1 MILLSQTGYHMRAI
15 QELAMSLK
23 EKISEDLKLAMKARD
38 QVRIDT
44 LRSALSAFTYKKTES
59 KQELS
64 AEDELAVL
72 QKQVKQRNDS
82 ISEFVK
88 AGREEL
94 AEKERAEKEIL
105 AAYLP
110 AQKSEEEIRATVRS
124 IIAEI
129 PVAERNQGSVMKVVM
144 PKLKGL
150 ADGNLVRQMV
160 QEELK

>member
-129 PVAERNQGSVMKVVM
+129 PAAERNQGSVMKVVM

>member
-1 MILLSQTGYHMRAI
+1 MRAI

>member
-1 MILLSQTGYHMRAI
+1 
-15 QELAMSLK
+15 MSLK

>member
-1 MILLSQTGYHMRAI
+1 
-15 QELAMSLK
+15 MSLK

-129 PVAERNQGSVMKVVM
+129 PAAERNQGSVMKVVM

>member
-1 MILLSQTGYHMRAI
+1 MRAI

-38 QVRIDT
+38 QLRIDT

-129 PVAERNQGSVMKVVM
+129 PAAERNQGSVMKVVM

>member
-1 MILLSQTGYHMRAI
+1 
-15 QELAMSLK
+15 
-23 EKISEDLKLAMKARD
+23 
-38 QVRIDT
+38 
-44 LRSALSAFTYKKTES
+44 
-59 KQELS
+59 
-64 AEDELAVL
+64 
-72 QKQVKQRNDS
+72 
-82 ISEFVK
+82 
-88 AGREEL
+88 
-94 AEKERAEKEIL
+94 L